1 MGTIHAFRS
10 SLATLFL
17 LGHCRYVQRRLE
29 RLSWSML
36 RGRQVLPEGT
46 ARLGSRNM
54 KACPTYTCVSWTWG
68 WDCSCAGCCPTAPVT
83 IPMCCGV
90 KSSTGAAARVSVW
103 GSFPSCSSQDASGTW
118 AEPVLGIWTG
128 KRGCRNESSEAG
140 WQNSFGM
147 WSDKHWE
154 NSNFLRTNSQ
164 LYMWNLLG
172 DLHYLTLLHQP
183 DLRGDSEQSS
193 PPAEELCQNWL
204 GDTSA

>member
-36 RGRQVLPEGT
+36 RGKQVLPEGT

-90 KSSTGAAARVSVW
+90 KSRNPAQELLPGWVCEGHSHLAAHRMHLAPGLSLSW
-103 GSFPSCSSQDASGTW
+103 GFEQAKEDAEMSLQRQAGRI
-118 AEPVLGIWTG
+118 VLACGV
-128 KRGCRNESSEAG
+128 
-140 WQNSFGM
+140 
-147 WSDKHWE
+147 
-154 NSNFLRTNSQ
+154 
-164 LYMWNLLG
+164 
-172 DLHYLTLLHQP
+172 
-183 DLRGDSEQSS
+183 
-193 PPAEELCQNWL
+193 
-204 GDTSA
+204 TSARRIQTSRGLIRNSTCEIYLGTCII